1 MPKKEGGTYMTIPL
15 LKLNLQ
21 FFSEDTGGEAGN
33 SDSLA
38 TDETVNQ
45 EGNTDEQVS
54 SPTEQ
59 PSNEEKTDPTPSD
72 EDVKKEILKSLGFE
86 NFDEAKAAVEDHR
99 KYLESQKTE
108 QQKQQEAYEAL
119 EQSNKEKDE
128 ELFKANAKLSAFKA
142 GVDEESLDDVLLL
155 AKAQMNDDVDIE
167 TAIKKV
173 VEKYPQFTNSEVTT
187 QVDKPRFSQGQH
199 QSKGGKMDA
208 FLTGLG
214 LKGGTQ

>member
-1 MPKKEGGTYMTIPL
+1 MNLKRLSKE
-15 LKLNLQ
+15 
-21 FFSEDTGGEAGN
+21 
-33 SDSLA
+33 
-38 TDETVNQ
+38 
-45 EGNTDEQVS
+45 
-54 SPTEQ
+54 
-59 PSNEEKTDPTPSD
+59 
-72 EDVKKEILKSLGFE
+72 
-86 NFDEAKAAVEDHR
+86 
-99 KYLESQKTE
+99 
-108 QQKQQEAYEAL
+108 KQQEAYEAL

-142 GVDEESLDDVLLL
+142 GVNEESLDDVLLL

-187 QVDKPRFSQGQH
+187 QVDKPRFSQGQD